1 MDIAP
6 AWTRGG
12 DAGPWNA
19 AAGDTFAHVFR
30 AGYVHRDLYV
40 SPALFDQAGAAQ
52 GLGETIDALS
62 QSTMFREALG
72 DEFVNHFVS
81 MKRYEI
87 GRFQSHVT
95 DWEHREYF
103 EAF

>member
-1 MDIAP
+1 VQKPLMP
-6 AWTRGG
+6 
-12 DAGPWNA
+12 N
-19 AAGDTFAHVFR
+19 
-30 AGYVHRDLYV
+30 
-40 SPALFDQAGAAQ
+40 S
-52 GLGETIDALS
+52 LGEAIDALS
-62 QSTMFREALG
+62 ASTMFREALG

-87 GRFQSHVT
+87 GRFQSHVS

>member
-1 MDIAP
+1 
-6 AWTRGG
+6 
-12 DAGPWNA
+12 
-19 AAGDTFAHVFR
+19 
-30 AGYVHRDLYV
+30 
-40 SPALFDQAGAAQ
+40 
-52 GLGETIDALS
+52 
-62 QSTMFREALG
+62 MFREALG

-87 GRFQSHVT
+87 GRFQSHVS